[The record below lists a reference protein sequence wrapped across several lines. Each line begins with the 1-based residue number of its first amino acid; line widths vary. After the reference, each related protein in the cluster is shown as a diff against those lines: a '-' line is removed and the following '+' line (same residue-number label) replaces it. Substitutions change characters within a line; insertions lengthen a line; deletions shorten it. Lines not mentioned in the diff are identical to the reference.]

1 MSMWNEA
8 QEGIAKQ
15 KKGAELTYVEKH
27 RARMDHPIPDN
38 IGCQYASEVMIPSV
52 QISSFLSFSHFAV
65 LLELLVKL
73 LVSSFDLL
81 NHRRN
86 DYPNQCSL

>member
-38 IGCQYASEVMIPSV
+38 IGCQYASEVMSPSV
-52 QISSFLSFSHFAV
+52 QFFFSFSHFVV

-81 NHRRN
+81 NDWRN
-86 DYPNQCSL
+86 DYLNQCSL